1 MIDLSTNYLGLEL
14 ENPII
19 VSSSGL
25 TNSVEKIRKLEEYGA
40 GALVLKSLFE
50 EQIRYEAGTMAD
62 TSDYPEAA
70 DYVNYYTKNNSV
82 EEYLQLISDAKN
94 QSDIPVIASI
104 NCISGKDWL
113 DFASNVQEAKADA
126 LELNI
131 FVLPTDKSKKP
142 GYYEEKYLN
151 IAAKVKSHVS
161 IPVSVKVGPY
171 FTNLH
176 YMVEQLFYRKIAG
189 VVLFNRFYAPDIDTD
204 QLKITAAEVFS
215 NPSDIRQTL
224 RWVGMIS
231 SDYKFQNL
239 DVAAST
245 GVHDG
250 DAAVK
255 LLLAGADA
263 VQVCSVL
270 YKKGP
275 EYVREILNDIKLWMD
290 KRNYSTIKEFRG
302 ELSYQNIEDPAM
314 YERAQFM
321 KYFSSHQ

>member
-1 MIDLSTNYLGLEL
+1 MIDLSTRYLGLEL
-14 ENPII
+14 GNPII

-25 TNSVEKIRKLEEYGA
+25 TNSVEKITKLKEYGA
-40 GALVLKSLFE
+40 GAVVLKSLFE

-82 EEYLQLISDAKN
+82 EEYLQLISDAKS

-113 DFASNVQEAKADA
+113 DFASNVQEANADA

-131 FVLPTDKSKKP
+131 FVLPADKSKKP
-142 GYYEEKYLN
+142 GYYEEQYLD
-151 IAAKVKSHVS
+151 IAAKVKAHVS
-161 IPVSVKVGPY
+161 IPVSVKIGPY

-176 YMVEQLFYRKIAG
+176 YMVEQLFFRKIAG

-231 SDYKFQNL
+231 SVYKFQ
-239 DVAAST
+239 DFVIAAST

-255 LLLAGADA
+255 LLLAGANA

-275 EYVREILNDIKLWMD
+275 EYVKEILNDIKLWMD
-290 KRNYSTIKEFRG
+290 KRHYSTINEFRG
-302 ELSYQNIEDPAM
+302 ELNYQNIEDPAM

-321 KYFSSHQ
+321 KYFSSQH

>member
-1 MIDLSTNYLGLEL
+1 MIDLSTRYLGLEL

-25 TNSVEKIRKLEEYGA
+25 TNSVEKITKLKEYGA
-40 GALVLKSLFE
+40 GAVVLKSLFE

-82 EEYLQLISDAKN
+82 EEYLQLISDAKS

-113 DFASNVQEAKADA
+113 DFASNVQEANADA

-131 FVLPTDKSKKP
+131 FVLPADKSKKP
-142 GYYEEKYLN
+142 GYYEEQYLD
-151 IAAKVKSHVS
+151 ITAKVKKHIS
-161 IPVSVKVGPY
+161 IPVSVKIGPY

-176 YMVEQLFYRKIAG
+176 YMVEQLFFRKIAG

-231 SDYKFQNL
+231 SVYKFQ
-239 DVAAST
+239 DFDIAAST

-255 LLLAGADA
+255 LLLAGANA

-275 EYVREILNDIKLWMD
+275 EYVKEILNDIKLWMD
-290 KRNYSTIKEFRG
+290 KRHYSTINEFRG
-302 ELSYQNIEDPAM
+302 ELNYQNIEDPAM